1 MDYISFATL
10 EHGSSLAWHIHTVR
24 YNWRVRIGVEKLLPF
39 DYFIYRL
46 VRTSDYIMIIARI
59 STSKIIFLVFFRK
72 EIAVDLNYSSQR
84 RYEKILLREV

>member
-1 MDYISFATL
+1 MDYISSATL

-24 YNWRVRIGVEKLLPF
+24 YNWMVRIGVEKLLPF

-59 STSKIIFLVFFRK
+59 LTSKIIFLVFFRK
-72 EIAVDLNYSSQR
+72 EIVIDLNYSSSGSMR
-84 RYEKILLREV
+84 KSY